1 MRGQRP
7 PVRIFAR
14 GKERNPLAGAKR
26 RRMRGPAGGRAPSG
40 GRHAGRRF
48 RFAFSQEERNGTR
61 LPARSGGRIAG
72 PCAGR
77 PLPAAAMRGQR
88 PPVRIFAGGKERN
101 PLAGAKRRE
110 DCGALRGEEPLPA
123 AAMRGDASGSRF
135 RRRNGTESAC
145 RREAAE
151 DAGPCAGRP
160 LPAAAMRGDASGSHF
175 RRRKGTEPACRREAA
190 EDAGPCAGRPLPAAA
205 MRGGAPGSRFC
216 RRNGTESACRR
227 EAAEDAGPCA
237 GRPLPAAAM
246 RGDASG
252 SHFRRRKGTEP
263 ACRREAAGGLRGPAQ
278 GGPFRRPP
286 CGDNAPRFAFSQE
299 ERNGTRL
306 RRRCRQSSS
315 KRGGRRSGVAL
326 HGKGR
331 ARSDRMETG
340 RCLKPAIR
348 PEIAGDRACGT
359 EVGRISRAPFQQSV
373 GWKSA
378 PRRKTDAAQAGG
390 EGAVRFNRRSPPARR
405 RPTAGGAAA
414 PGPRRN

>member
-7 PVRIFAR
+7 P
-14 GKERNPLAGAKR
+14 
-26 RRMRGPAGGRAPSG
+26 
-40 GRHAGRRF
+40 
-48 RFAFSQEERNGTR
+48 
-61 LPARSGGRIAG
+61 
-72 PCAGR
+72 
-77 PLPAAAMRGQR
+77 
-88 PPVRIFAGGKERN
+88 
-101 PLAGAKRRE
+101 
-110 DCGALRGEEPLPA
+110 
-123 AAMRGDASGSRF
+123 
-135 RRRNGTESAC
+135 
-145 RREAAE
+145 
-151 DAGPCAGRP
+151 
-160 LPAAAMRGDASGSHF
+160 GSHF
-175 RRRKGTEPACRREAA
+175 RKRKGTEPACRREAA

-205 MRGGAPGSRFC
+205 MRGQRSRFAFLQVEW
-216 RRNGTESACRR
+216 NGIRLPARSGGRI
-227 EAAEDAGPCA
+227 AGPCA

-246 RGDASG
+246 RGGAPG
-252 SHFRRRKGTEP
+252 SRFRRRNGTESV
-263 ACRREAAGGLRGPAQ
+263 R
-278 GGPFRRPP
+278 
-286 CGDNAPRFAFSQE
+286 
-299 ERNGTRL
+299 

>member
-7 PVRIFAR
+7 PVRVFA
-14 GKERNPLAGAKR
+14 GGMERNPFAGAKR
-26 RRMRGPAGGRAPSG
+26 REDCGALRGEGPF
-40 GRHAGRRF
+40 RR
-48 RFAFSQEERNGTR
+48 
-61 LPARSGGRIAG
+61 P
-72 PCAGR
+72 PCGAT
-77 PLPAAAMRGQR
+77 L
-88 PPVRIFAGGKERN
+88 PVRIFAGGKERN

-110 DCGALRGEEPLPA
+110 DCGALRRKAPSGGRHAGTTLPV
-123 AAMRGDASGSRF
+123 RVF
-135 RRRNGTESAC
+135 
-145 RREAAE
+145 
-151 DAGPCAGRP
+151 
-160 LPAAAMRGDASGSHF
+160 
-175 RRRKGTEPACRREAA
+175 
-190 EDAGPCAGRPLPAAA
+190 
-205 MRGGAPGSRFC
+205 
-216 RRNGTESACRR
+216 
-227 EAAEDAGPCA
+227 
-237 GRPLPAAAM
+237 
-246 RGDASG
+246 
-252 SHFRRRKGTEP
+252 
-263 ACRREAAGGLRGPAQ
+263 AGGM
-278 GGPFRRPP
+278 
-286 CGDNAPRFAFSQE
+286 
-299 ERNGTRL
+299 ERNPLAGGG
-306 RRRCRQSSS
+306 CCQSSS

>member
-61 LPARSGGRIAG
+61 LPARSGGG
-72 PCAGR
+72 
-77 PLPAAAMRGQR
+77 
-88 PPVRIFAGGKERN
+88 
-101 PLAGAKRRE
+101 
-110 DCGALRGEEPLPA
+110 CGA
-123 AAMRGDASGSRF
+123 M
-135 RRRNGTESAC
+135 
-145 RREAAE
+145 RREAPSGGRH
-151 DAGPCAGRP
+151 AGTTPP
-160 LPAAAMRGDASGSHF
+160 GSHF
-175 RRRKGTEPACRREAA
+175 RKRKGTEPAC
-190 EDAGPCAGRPLPAAA
+190 
-205 MRGGAPGSRFC
+205 
-216 RRNGTESACRR
+216 
-227 EAAEDAGPCA
+227 
-237 GRPLPAAAM
+237 
-246 RGDASG
+246 
-252 SHFRRRKGTEP
+252 
-263 ACRREAAGGLRGPAQ
+263 
-278 GGPFRRPP
+278 
-286 CGDNAPRFAFSQE
+286 
-299 ERNGTRL
+299 